1 MCNCQEHPMIL
12 KQKSIVD
19 LLFEKVNEVER
30 IRMIRMDVIVEDQK
44 L

>member
-1 MCNCQEHPMIL
+1 MIL

-19 LLFEKVNEVER
+19 LLFEKVDGVER
-30 IRMIRMDVIVEDQK
+30 IRMIRMDVVVEDQT